1 MAIPGIELI
10 QALRVAAKK
19 LEKGAAYQWGHM
31 GACNC
36 GNLAQ
41 ELLKV
46 SKAEIHAWALE
57 TREGD
62 WSEQTDEYC
71 PTSNLPMDLLIRKLL
86 DKGLSKL
93 DLKHLETLSDPEVLR
108 ALPEEERTLNY
119 NYKGDAI
126 KYMLT
131 LSNILEDKLLEEI
144 DITSLE
150 VSEPEIEVYH
160 I

>member
-10 QALRVAAKK
+10 QALRAAAKK

-41 ELLKV
+41 ELLMV

-86 DKGLSKL
+86 DKGLSKR

-108 ALPEEERTLNY
+108 ALPEDERTLNF
-119 NYKGDAI
+119 NFKGDAI
-126 KYMLT
+126 KYMIT

-144 DITSLE
+144 DITGLE
-150 VSEPEIEVYH
+150 VGEPEIEVYH